1 MKSGSFNV
9 YLDIFENMY
18 SFSQAY
24 KQDLRLY
31 RDMYK
36 RPLDELESGYVVF
49 QTGKEFRPKE
59 LEMLGKIR
67 SSFKTLSYMN
77 PQLEINSFDDLIAP
91 IDEKIVGRE
100 LVSNDETKDYSNVLS
115 VQEDELSDLQGML
128 DKMLLEQTKDESSA
142 KDNEKTQNNVR
153 SVTGTEIGKG
163 TLQSFEQNPGEA
175 IKAIETIERGIKEQE
190 KDKSSKEEGW
200 DK

>member
-24 KQDLRLY
+24 KQDPRLY

-36 RPLDELESGYVVF
+36 RPLDELESGYIVF

-59 LEMLGKIR
+59 VEILGRIR
-67 SSFKTLSYMN
+67 SSFKTLSHMN

-100 LVSNDETKDYSNVLS
+100 LVSNDENKDYSN

-128 DKMLLEQTKDESSA
+128 DKMLLEQAKDESPA

-175 IKAIETIERGIKEQE
+175 IKAMETIERGIKEQE
-190 KDKSSKEEGW
+190 KDKSSQEEGW